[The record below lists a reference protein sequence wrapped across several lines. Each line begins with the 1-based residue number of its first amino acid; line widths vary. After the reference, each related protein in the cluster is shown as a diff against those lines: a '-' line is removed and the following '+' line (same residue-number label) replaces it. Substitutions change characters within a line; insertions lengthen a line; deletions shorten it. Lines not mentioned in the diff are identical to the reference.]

1 MKTRTSLMLCVLA
14 FIALAAWATTSQASM
29 VGYWAFDDGSGTT
42 TADSSGVGNPGTL
55 IAGGGGLASW
65 VAGHTGLSGDYA
77 LRFQGYT
84 GRDNIPITNGPANL
98 GITNAFTMELWARY
112 DYFSTY
118 EFLLEGS
125 NNSSG
130 DARQW
135 FWQSGEGIN
144 SQTYWWSDANA
155 AWRKTL
161 TNTKF
166 GDYAWHQYAF
176 RYGGGT
182 LYTYKDGV
190 LKDTFAISGSPNLPS
205 FTNLLIGGKNQA
217 WSEFEGAIDEPAIW
231 NEDLGLGKTEAMYN
245 ITVPNSG
252 ALKDYDPDEMKTL
265 YGVYDTGTPASITSN
280 AGTLP
285 WKKFTGG
292 SGTAGSVTYDG
303 TDYRAYFDG
312 TSGVMTPEPATLALL
327 GLGGLGLI
335 LGRKRR

>member
-14 FIALAAWATTSQASM
+14 FIALAWATSAQAAM
-29 VGYWAFDDGSGTT
+29 TAYWNFDEGAGATA
-42 TADSSGVGNPGTL
+42 ADSSGNGNTGTL
-55 IAGGGGLASW
+55 IAGGGGAASW
-65 VAGHTGLSGDYA
+65 VTGCTGLAADKA
-77 LRFQGYT
+77 LQFKGWT
-84 GRDNIPITNGPANL
+84 GRLSVPIVGPANL
-98 GITNAFTMELWARY
+98 GITNAFTMELWAKY
-112 DYFSTY
+112 DYFSNY
-118 EFLLEGS
+118 EFLLEGTTS
-125 NNSSG
+125 NG
-130 DARQW
+130 GATRQW
-135 FWQSGEGIN
+135 FWQSGTSIGGA
-144 SQTYWWSDANA
+144 TYWWSDANA
-155 AWRKTL
+155 AWQKTL
-161 TNTKF
+161 TNTTF
-166 GDYAWHQYAF
+166 ADYNWHQYAF
-176 RYGGGT
+176 RYNGST

-190 LKDTFAISGSPNLPS
+190 PKDTFVISGSPNLPT
-205 FTNLLIGGKNQA
+205 FTYLLIGGKNQA
-217 WSEFEGAIDEPAIW
+217 WSEFEGVIDEPGIW
-231 NEDLGLGKTEAMYN
+231 NEDLGLGKTESMYN
-245 ITVPNSG
+245 ITKVNGG